1 VHDEVFRGESVAA
14 CNQVLQ
20 GRRWKTADHFPG
32 NVTAALDATKTFT
45 ARVNATVPAQWGRAV
60 AFGADPKLRPT
71 GLYLPPGSVARVT
84 VPPALVGA
92 GYAVQVGA
100 HTVDHSNK
108 ANHYRPHRV
117 SRRFDI
123 EKQVTYVANP
133 LGGGVYIQ
141 VPYLA
146 NAGRV
151 DVQVQ
156 GVVEAPIFSLRGFDA
171 NTPAQ
176 WRQRRSAGAP
186 WADLVSDH
194 FMMQVPSNWVYARDD
209 LTALLRAW
217 DTAAQGM
224 SEFFGIAPD
233 KRNDVTLY
241 LQPDVQ
247 IRHGAYGIGYPQV
260 NSLVFP
266 GRDEKGDGKD
276 PLVVDP
282 LTTTAQFHELGH
294 AQQMSY
300 FRGESEAIVNLPFAY
315 IANTKFGVAFDEA
328 FRRSFDNP
336 DRYKYGFTP
345 DRAAVDW
352 MVTVNFG
359 NGAEMDSSNTEYD
372 EFRYQ
377 HRGYAKYADI
387 ARLFGWN
394 AFKKFYEQ
402 ENLDIIAGT
411 PGDGLGE
418 TDSRILRLS
427 VAAGAD
433 LTPLIHFWGIHPE
446 NAAALQT
453 RIAAKGLKP
462 STQVKALLLRYRGLV
477 PADKTRFTAHFN
489 AVYPGMPTS
498 TETRYGTG
506 WYQVRMTQWDA
517 ATARLA
523 QSSIDN
529 IVARYF
535 P

>member
-1 VHDEVFRGESVAA
+1 MHLA
-14 CNQVLQ
+14 
-20 GRRWKTADHFPG
+20 
-32 NVTAALDATKTFT
+32 
-45 ARVNATVPAQWGRAV
+45 
-60 AFGADPKLRPT
+60 
-71 GLYLPPGSVARVT
+71 
-84 VPPALVGA
+84 GA

-100 HTVDHSNK
+100 HTVDHTDK
-108 ANHYRPHRV
+108 DIYTRPWRV

-146 NAGRV
+146 NAGMV

-156 GVVEAPIFSLRGFDA
+156 GVVKAPMFSLRSFDVT
-171 NTPAQ
+171 TPAQ
-176 WRQRRSAGAP
+176 WQQRRNAGAP
-186 WADLVSDH
+186 WVDVVSDN

-209 LTALLRAW
+209 LTSLVQAW
-217 DTAAQGM
+217 DVSMQGQ
-224 SEFFGIAPD
+224 SEFFGIPPD

-247 IRHGAYGIGYPQV
+247 LRFPWFGIGYPQV
-260 NSLVFP
+260 NSVFFP
-266 GRDEKGDGKD
+266 GIDEKGDGKN

-282 LTTTAQFHELGH
+282 LMTDSEFHELGH
-294 AQQMSY
+294 QQAMSF
-300 FRGESEAIVNLPFAY
+300 FRGESEAIVNFPYVY
-315 IANTKFGVAFDEA
+315 IANTKFGMDFDEA

-336 DRYKYGFTP
+336 DQFKYGFTP

-359 NGAEMDSSNTEYD
+359 NGAEMDYSDTEYD

-387 ARLFGWN
+387 ARLFGWDALKN
-394 AFKKFYEQ
+394 FYYQ
-402 ENLDIIAGT
+402 ENLDLIAGT
-411 PGDGLGE
+411 PGDGLSA

-446 NAAALQT
+446 NAAAL
-453 RIAAKGLKP
+453 RSKIVAKGLKR
-462 STQVKALLLRYRGLV
+462 STKVKNLLIRYRALI
-477 PADKTRFTAHFN
+477 PADNAAFAEQFN
-489 AVYPGMPTS
+489 AVYPGMPDS
-498 TETRYGTG
+498 DETRYGPG
-506 WYQVRMTQWDA
+506 WYQVRMTQWDTG
-517 ATARLA
+517 TARLA
-523 QSSIDN
+523 QRVIDN
-529 IVARYF
+529 IVAQYF